1 MNSVTKNV
9 TFDQVLDEKLKG
21 KRFPIA
27 LMATLIIVGLLISY
41 SHNSSPAPFIPYF
54 FDFFQLDPIQDLGL
68 INASMSVFL
77 IITIPFTFIGT
88 ALEMKIGTRKL
99 FTIAMLLNT
108 IGILMV
114 FASSGGSYGAYMAGR
129 VIYGAGFGLAIP
141 ALGSAIMKW
150 YRPKRRTFMTT
161 LNGMFPLLGALIG
174 YVVFPAVG
182 QSVDNWIFG
191 HGFSGFITLAV
202 LIIWIIAVRKDVDTI
217 DIASDEEEYFQVVH
231 PNEIGNPIKWA
242 FGTNQIRCLIV
253 AFFCDF
259 MMYMYV
265 ATILPTWLMYSGG
278 MDEMTAT
285 TWAAIAFPAFG
296 VIGVIIG
303 GVLTNVLGKRKPII
317 LFCQCLKLVG
327 ILVAA
332 LTVDTL
338 GATGIILGIALFG
351 LGNGGWMSPMFVVPT
366 ETPGTSASK
375 VGAAYSV
382 FMSFGFAAGFIFPI
396 IGGLLATSFANSLTA
411 STGIT
416 DTAILGAY
424 GFKWSIFIF
433 GLIHIIAIIAAIA
446 LKETGPGR
454 KKKDT
459 AAAEAPAA

>member
-1 MNSVTKNV
+1 MNSVTKKIS
-9 TFDQVLDEKLKG
+9 FDQVLDEKLKG
-21 KRFPIA
+21 KRFPIP

-68 INASMSVFL
+68 INASMSIFL

-99 FTIAMLLNT
+99 FALAMLMNT

-114 FASSGGSYGAYMAGR
+114 FAASSGSYGVYMAGR

-150 YRPKRRTFMTT
+150 YRPRRRTFMTT

-174 YVVFPAVG
+174 YMVFPAVG
-182 QSVDNWIFG
+182 QAVDNWIFG
-191 HGFSGFITLAV
+191 NAFSGFITLGV
-202 LIIWIIAVRKDVDTI
+202 LIVWLIAVRKDVDSI
-217 DIASDEEEYFQVVH
+217 DIAAEEEKYLQVVH
-231 PNEIGNPIKWA
+231 PNEIENPIKWA

-265 ATILPTWLMYSGG
+265 ATILPTWLMYAGG

-296 VIGVIIG
+296 VVGVVIG
-303 GVLTNVLGKRKPII
+303 GVLINVLGKRKPII
-317 LFCQCLKLVG
+317 VFCQFLKLAG
-327 ILVAA
+327 ILIASLSA
-332 LTVDTL
+332 DTL
-338 GATGIILGIALFG
+338 GAPGIIFGIALFG

-366 ETPGTSASK
+366 ETPGTSATK
-375 VGAAYSV
+375 VGASYSI

-396 IGGLLATSFANSLTA
+396 IGGMLATSFANKLTA
-411 STGIT
+411 SSGIT

-433 GLIHIIAIIAAIA
+433 GLIHIIAIIAALR

-454 KKKDT
+454 KKKGGT
-459 AAAEAPAA
+459 AAEAPTA